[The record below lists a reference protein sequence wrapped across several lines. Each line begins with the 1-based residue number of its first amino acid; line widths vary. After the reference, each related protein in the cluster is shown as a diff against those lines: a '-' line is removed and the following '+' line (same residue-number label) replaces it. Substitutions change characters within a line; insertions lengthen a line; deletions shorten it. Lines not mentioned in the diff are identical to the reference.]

1 MKDSQDIFK
10 EIVRLRQ
17 AGEDAV
23 LATVVNTDASS
34 PGRVSFKM
42 LVYSDGHIQGTVGGG
57 LLEANVIA
65 EAKHALVD
73 RRPRLLHLKLTETDA
88 DGIGV
93 LCGGEAEV
101 YLEPVG
107 APPFLYLFGG
117 GHIGLAIAAKVTDL
131 DFRLVVLDDREE
143 FANRQRFP
151 EADQVLAGPYGQLLG
166 SVAAPGIQFQS
177 SDSVVIVTRGHLA
190 DEVVLAEVLKR
201 DQEAGYVGMIGSRS
215 KVAVVLQHLRDS
227 GIPQDRLDRVHSP
240 IGLSIG
246 GERPSEIAISILA
259 ELIAH
264 RHGKLSPKSPSLPP
278 A

>member
-1 MKDSQDIFK
+1 MKDSQDIFA

-17 AGEDAV
+17 AGEDVV

-42 LVYSDGHIQGTVGGG
+42 LVYPDGRIRGTVGGG
-57 LLEANVIA
+57 LLEASVIE
-65 EAKHALVD
+65 EAKRALTD
-73 RRPRLLHLKLTETDA
+73 RRPRLLHLKLTEKNA

-117 GHIGLAIAAKVTDL
+117 GHIGLAITAKATDL

-166 SVAAPGIQFQS
+166 SLEAPGVQFQS

-190 DEVVLAEVLKR
+190 DELVLGEVLKR
-201 DQEAGYVGMIGSRS
+201 DPLPGYIGMIGSRS

-227 GIPQDRLDRVHSP
+227 GIPQDRLAQVHSP
-240 IGLSIG
+240 IGLPIG
-246 GERPSEIAISILA
+246 GERPAEIAISILA

-264 RHGKLSPKSPSLPP
+264 RHGKLTPKSSALPP

>member
-1 MKDSQDIFK
+1 MKESQDIFK

-23 LATVVNTDASS
+23 LATVVNTEASS

-42 LVYSDGHIQGTVGGG
+42 LVYPDGHIQGTVGGG
-57 LLEANVIA
+57 LLEANVIV
-65 EAKHALVD
+65 EAKRALAD

-151 EADQVLAGPYGQLLG
+151 EADQVLAGPYSRLLG
-166 SVAAPGIQFQS
+166 SVETPGIRFTS

-190 DEVVLAEVLKR
+190 DEVVLDEVLKR
-201 DQEAGYVGMIGSRS
+201 DPQPGYVGMIGSRS

-240 IGLSIG
+240 IGLHIG

-264 RHGKLSPKSPSLPP
+264 RHGKLTPKPPTLPSV
-278 A
+278 